1 MMALATAV
9 HHEIDSESDLIIGAV
24 CAAATRNHARSGDAV
39 DATIVQRIHALADA
53 ASPGDLVTHL
63 GCTCD
68 TG

>member
-1 MMALATAV
+1 MTLATAV

-24 CAAATRNHARSGDAV
+24 CAAATRNHPRSGDAV
-39 DATIVQRIHALADA
+39 YTTVIQRIDALANA
-53 ASPGDLVTHL
+53 ASPGDLVTYL

>member
-1 MMALATAV
+1 MMTLATAV

-39 DATIVQRIHALADA
+39 YTTVIQRIHALADA
-53 ASPGDLVTHL
+53 ASPGDLITYL